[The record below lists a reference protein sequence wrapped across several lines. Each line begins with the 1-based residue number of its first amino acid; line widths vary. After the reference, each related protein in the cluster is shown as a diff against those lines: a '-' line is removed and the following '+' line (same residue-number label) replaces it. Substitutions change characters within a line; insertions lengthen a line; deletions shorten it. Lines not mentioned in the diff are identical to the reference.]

1 LLHVHIF
8 VLVRLVVSVKKDFQT
23 SMFVNNYLVT
33 NSEVGYTVY
42 ALALSSLNS
51 VVSCENASLVKA

>member
-1 LLHVHIF
+1 
-8 VLVRLVVSVKKDFQT
+8 
-23 SMFVNNYLVT
+23 MFVNTYLVT